1 MDSIYNQS
9 VSSILFGNSV
19 VNQNKAWL
27 NRSGV
32 SDQVNQQR
40 ANANYTLNAM
50 AEQQSSEAWCKKTKN
65 KDYLRLKIE
74 HVNISKES
82 SKSE

>member
-9 VSSILFGNSV
+9 LSSISFGNSV
-19 VNQNKAWL
+19 AYQSKAWL
-27 NRSGV
+27 NRSVV

-40 ANANYTLNAM
+40 VNANYTLNAM
-50 AEQQSSEAWCKKTKN
+50 AEQQSSTAWGKKTKN

-74 HVNISKES
+74 HLDISKES

>member
-1 MDSIYNQS
+1 MNSIYNQS
-9 VSSILFGNSV
+9 LNSIMFGKHVSE
-19 VNQNKAWL
+19 QNKAWL

-32 SDQVNQQR
+32 SDEMNQQR

-50 AEQQSSEAWCKKTKN
+50 AEQQSSTAWGKKTKN

-74 HVNISKES
+74 YVDISKGS

>member
-9 VSSILFGNSV
+9 LSSISFGNAV
-19 VNQNKAWL
+19 ANQNKAWL

-32 SDQVNQQR
+32 SDKMNQQR
-40 ANANYTLNAM
+40 VNANYTLNAM
-50 AEQQSSEAWCKKTKN
+50 AEQQSSTVWGKKTKN

-74 HVNISKES
+74 HVDIRKES
-82 SKSE
+82 CKSE